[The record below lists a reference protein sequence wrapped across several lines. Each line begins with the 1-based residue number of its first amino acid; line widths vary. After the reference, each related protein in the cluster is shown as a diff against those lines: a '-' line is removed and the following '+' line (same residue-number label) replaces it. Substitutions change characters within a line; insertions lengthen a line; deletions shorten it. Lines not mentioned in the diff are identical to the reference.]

1 MSTQAGSSDVEGT
14 FESTEGTGTD
24 LLSVVVIGPDDRRRY
39 DVVFALQGP
48 LCSEPQQIS
57 QYPRISQVARLTDM
71 VPDVVIVDLDSDPDA
86 ALEAVENICVAS
98 PTTVMV
104 YSGGAHQDLMIRCMR
119 AGAREFLN
127 LPLQPST
134 MAEALVRASARRSS
148 ARLHKTADGLLSVFW
163 GAKGGSGVTTIA
175 TNFAIAAA
183 QESDRKVLLIDLD
196 IPLGDA
202 VLNLGLTPEYST
214 VDALQNYGR
223 LDGNFLEKLTL
234 LHDSGIRVLPAPG
247 KLVPVQFPA
256 EAVDKLIQVSRQVFD
271 CVVVDTG
278 SRFDLT
284 GTRLFDPV
292 ATMYLVTQV
301 SIPELR
307 NSNRLTVDFF
317 GARMPNFEI
326 ILNRYDSSMLGI
338 DEEHIARVITRKPNW
353 KIPNDY
359 NAVTTMQNS
368 AVPLTMNQT
377 AIARVIRQ
385 MARAAFNLPDS
396 PVKKKKTMFLF

>member
-1 MSTQAGSSDVEGT
+1 MSTYAGNNELEAALDT
-14 FESTEGTGTD
+14 TERTGPD
-24 LLSVVVIGPDDRRRY
+24 LLSVVVIGPDDRRRN

-57 QYPRISQVARLTDM
+57 QYPGISQAARLVDM
-71 VPDVVIVDLDSDPDA
+71 TPDVVLVDLDADPEA
-86 ALEAVENICVAS
+86 ALEAIDKISHAS
-98 PTTVMV
+98 TATVMV
-104 YSGGAHQDLMIRCMR
+104 YSVGAPQDLVIRCMR

-127 LPLQPST
+127 LPLQASA
-134 MAEALVRASARRSS
+134 MADALVRASGRRSAS
-148 ARLHKTADGLLSVFW
+148 RPQKKVDGIVSVFW

-183 QESDRKVLLIDLD
+183 QESGKRVLLIDLD

-202 VLNLGLTPEYST
+202 VLNLGLTPQYST

-223 LDGNFLEKLTL
+223 LDGNFLEKITL
-234 LHDSGIRVLPAPG
+234 QHESGITVLPAPG
-247 KLVPVQFPA
+247 KLVPVQFPG
-256 EAVDKLIQVSRQVFD
+256 EAVDRLIQVARQEFD

-284 GTRLFDPV
+284 GTMLLDPV

-307 NSNRLTVDFF
+307 NSNRLSLDFF
-317 GARMPNFEI
+317 GPKMPKFEI
-326 ILNRYDSSMLGI
+326 VLNRYDSSSLGL
-338 DEEHIARVITRKPNW
+338 DDDHITKVITRKPTW

-359 NAVTTMQNS
+359 TAVTNMQNS
-368 AVPLTMNQT
+368 AVPLAMNQT

-385 MARAAFNLPDS
+385 MARAAFNLPEK
-396 PVKKKKTMFLF
+396 PAKKKKMMFLF